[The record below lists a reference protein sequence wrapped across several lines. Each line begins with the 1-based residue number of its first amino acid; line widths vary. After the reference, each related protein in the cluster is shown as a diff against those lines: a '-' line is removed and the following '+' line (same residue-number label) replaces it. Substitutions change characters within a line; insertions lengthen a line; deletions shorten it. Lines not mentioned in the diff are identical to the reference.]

1 MEWKNLY
8 KYFSIS
14 IVVMLLMLGAVVIFS
29 NYFDAMP
36 KNFRYILGFFIIAY
50 SLFRLINIIGN
61 SKKEKDEEE

>member
-14 IVVMLLMLGAVVIFS
+14 IVVIFLMLGAVVIFT
-29 NYFDAMP
+29 NYFDTMP

-50 SLFRLINIIGN
+50 SLFRLINILGN
-61 SKKEKDEEE
+61 SKKDEEE